1 MPHLP
6 RLGLSGK
13 LLGLTILFVM
23 VAEILIYVPAI
34 ANYRERWLEDRLN
47 RARSVAL
54 VLEAAPQDMVSPALT
69 RELLQSVGAKT
80 VAIKLGGARKLLA
93 MADTPEQPSE
103 LVDLRETRF
112 WTAIP
117 EALGTLIAPKGRTIR
132 VVGAADRG
140 EFVEAVLEEKTLKA
154 AMLNFSVNLLLVSLL
169 ISAITGVMLYLYLDR
184 MIVRPVRNITGRMV
198 SFRTDPEGERAHEL
212 STRDDEI
219 GIAER
224 ELSTLQHQLRG
235 QLQSKARLAALGLAV
250 SKTNHDLRNLL
261 ASAQL
266 LSERLED
273 SSDPMVKRVAPKLL
287 STIERAVD
295 YCRSVLAYGRAQ
307 EKTPE
312 RARVLVADV
321 VDDAEEAVT
330 LGRPSGIA
338 WISAIERGL
347 EVDADPDQL
356 FRVLM
361 NLTGNAVQALESKGQ
376 LDPLRDQI
384 RISGRREGALVIIEV
399 SDTGPGLSPK
409 ARQHLFEAFHGST
422 RPGGTGLGLV
432 ISHEIIRAHGGDIRY
447 VDGTL
452 GATFRITIPD
462 RPVDLAAHA
471 QERKRART

>member
-54 VLEAAPQDMVSPALT
+54 VLEAAPQNMMSPALT
-69 RELLQSVGAKT
+69 RELLHSVGAKT

-93 MADTPEQPSE
+93 MSDTPEQPSE

-117 EALGTLIAPKGRTIR
+117 EALGTLVAPPGRTIR

-140 EFVEAVLEEKTLKA
+140 EFVEAVLEETTLKA

-169 ISAITGVMLYLYLDR
+169 ISALTGGMLYVYLDR
-184 MIVRPVRNITGRMV
+184 MIVRPVRHITGRMV
-198 SFRTDPEGERAHEL
+198 SFRTDPEGERVLEL

-250 SKTNHDLRNLL
+250 SKINHDLRNLL

-312 RARVLVADV
+312 RTRVLVAAV

-330 LGRPSGIA
+330 LGRPTGIS

-347 EVDADPDQL
+347 EMDADPDQL

-361 NLTGNAVQALESKGQ
+361 NLTENAVQALESKGE
-376 LDPLRDQI
+376 LDPSRDQI
-384 RISGRREGALVIIEV
+384 RISGRREGGLVIIEV

-462 RPVDLAAHA
+462 QPLNLAAHA

>member
-1 MPHLP
+1 M
-6 RLGLSGK
+6 GLSGK

-34 ANYRERWLEDRLN
+34 ANYRERWLEDRLG

-54 VLEAAPQDMVSPALT
+54 VLEAAPAEMVSPALT
-69 RELLQSVGAKT
+69 RELLHSVGAKA
-80 VAIKLGGARKLLA
+80 VALKLSGARKLLA
-93 MADTPEQPSE
+93 ISDTPEEASE
-103 LVDLRETRF
+103 LVDLRESRF

-117 EALGTLIAPKGRTIR
+117 EALGTLLAPPGRTIR

-140 EFVEAVLEEKTLKA
+140 EFVEAVLEESALKA

-169 ISAITGVMLYLYLDR
+169 ITAITGAMLYVYLDR
-184 MIVRPVRNITGRMV
+184 MIVRPVRHLTGSMTR
-198 SFRTDPEGERAHEL
+198 FRSDPEGEGIAE
-212 STRDDEI
+212 SSDRDDEI

-224 ELSTLQHQLRG
+224 ELAALQHQLRG

-250 SKTNHDLRNLL
+250 SKINHDLRNLL

-273 SSDPMVKRVAPKLL
+273 SSDPMVRRVAPKLL

-307 EKTPE
+307 ERTPE
-312 RARVLVADV
+312 RARVLLSDV

-347 EVDADPDQL
+347 EIDADPDQL
-356 FRVLM
+356 FRVLV
-361 NLTGNAVQALESKGQ
+361 NLTGNAVQALESKGD
-376 LDPLRDQI
+376 LDPARDQI
-384 RISGRREGALVIIEV
+384 RISGRREGGLVIIEV
-399 SDTGPGLSPK
+399 SDTGPGLSEK

-422 RPGGTGLGLV
+422 RQGGTGLGLV
-432 ISHEIIRAHGGDIRY
+432 ISHEIIRAHGGEIRL
-447 VDGTL
+447 VEGTL
-452 GATFRITIPD
+452 GATFRIVIPD
-462 RPVDLAAHA
+462 RPLDLAAHA
-471 QERKRART
+471 RERKRART